1 MRAIFII
8 ITIIMALAGCGIASV
23 SESAIHE
30 ILSVLAFI
38 GAAMSLGIYA
48 VICRLDDIKEVLRKR
63 R

>member
-1 MRAIFII
+1 
-8 ITIIMALAGCGIASV
+8 MALAGCGIASV

-30 ILSVLAFI
+30 IMSVLAFI